1 MEESDKLIYFDL
13 VRTQGLEGQVT
24 VDVTTVPGTAE
35 YVTDNTAVLLA
46 PLQILPTTDIRGWHS
61 FTRNGTQYLLMLK
74 SSVVG
79 ELKTQL
85 GTNGSVGEVDM
96 TSLRFTT
103 LFRWQGEL
111 TPVQVS
117 IFYTSASVILVFI
130 IKLYKLIPKAESK
143 LLLVGIILMS
153 CFNVRYILN
162 LIAES

>member
-1 MEESDKLIYFDL
+1 MRS
-13 VRTQGLEGQVT
+13 QGLEGQVT

-46 PLQILPTTDIRGWHS
+46 PLQILPTSDIQGWHS

-79 ELKTQL
+79 ELKTQP

-96 TSLRFTT
+96 TSLRYTT

-117 IFYTSASVILVFI
+117 IFYTSASVILVFL
-130 IKLYKLIPKAESK
+130 IKLYKLILKAESK
-143 LLLVGIILMS
+143 QIRGLFKYE
-153 CFNVRYILN
+153 CK
-162 LIAES
+162 